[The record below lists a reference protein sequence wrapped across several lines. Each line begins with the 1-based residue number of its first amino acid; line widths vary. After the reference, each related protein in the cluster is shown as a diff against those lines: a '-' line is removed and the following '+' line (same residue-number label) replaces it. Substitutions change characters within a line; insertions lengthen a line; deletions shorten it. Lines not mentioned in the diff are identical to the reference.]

1 MPPKFR
7 PVALAMIGAAG
18 LALAAGGL
26 SAQQPSQGQ
35 MPMQGQM
42 QHGTGQAAGTPAT
55 KAYQAANAKM
65 HKDMA
70 IHYTGD
76 ANKDFVAGMIPHHQ
90 GAIDMAKVVLQ
101 YGNDP
106 ELRKLADEI
115 IAAQSKE
122 IAFLRAWQARNP

>member
-1 MPPKFR
+1 MSSKIR
-7 PVALAMIGAAG
+7 PRALGFVAAAG

-26 SAQQPSQGQ
+26 AAQQSMPHGAGHASPSA
-35 MPMQGQM
+35 
-42 QHGTGQAAGTPAT
+42 TTPAT
-55 KAYQAANAKM
+55 TAYQAANAKM

-70 IHYTGD
+70 INYTGD

-115 IAAQSKE
+115 IAAQSRE